1 MDDVTEFNRQDRQA
15 RKGKLLV
22 AIGVL
27 LLVPYLYAFS
37 LQDLRAHT
45 GEFELAFFA
54 AFALYVAAVVI
65 VLRDDSDA
73 SRTLAPHASAGVT
86 HHASRFT
93 LYVLRFTLYISRFAH
108 HAHRASLP
116 LIFFFAIIFNAI
128 LIFTPPT
135 LSDDMY
141 RYVWDGRLQAHQI
154 NPYAHSPSAPQLENL
169 RDDAVWTQINR
180 KDAVTVYPA
189 GAELAYAAIWR
200 VVPDNVRWF
209 QIVMAAGNI
218 LAGILLVM
226 LLRAFGRPATWVLI
240 YLWHPLVIF
249 ETAHAAHVDGLVL
262 PLLVTAWLARAKGR
276 DGWVGVF
283 LGAATALKFYPVLLL
298 PALWRWRDDQ
308 GRMRPAWRMPLAFA
322 ATFALTYAPYLSQ
335 GLGVVGFLPQYLN
348 ERFNMGLASVVAD
361 LIEKPPAP
369 IFQAIS
375 HAVNGSASQIVNLL
389 MFAALALIG
398 LVMILRPAPNAEQA
412 IRRCIWMIG
421 AFTLLT
427 QNLFPWYMLW
437 LVPLLALFVRPG
449 KLGFAFDA
457 WTGWFVFS
465 GLIAL
470 AYTFFMAWRPVV
482 WALSLEFV
490 PLYLFLIL
498 PPAWNWFARF
508 RARIP
513 ILERQN
519 IFERNA

>member
-54 AFALYVAAVVI
+54 AFALYAIAVMI
-65 VLRDDSDA
+65 VLRDNSD
-73 SRTLAPHASAGVT
+73 TTHLT
-86 HHASRFT
+86 HHASRIT
-93 LYVLRFTLYISRFAH
+93 LYALRFTLYISRFTH
-108 HAHRASLP
+108 HASLP
-116 LIFFFAIIFNAI
+116 LIFFFAIIFNSI

-141 RYVWDGRLQAHQI
+141 RYVWDGRVQTQQI
-154 NPYAHSPSAPQLENL
+154 NPYAYPPSASQLENL
-169 RDDAVWTQINR
+169 RDDVVWPQLNR

-189 GAELAYAAIWR
+189 GAELAYVAIWR
-200 VVPDNVRWF
+200 IVPDNVRWF
-209 QIVMAAGNI
+209 QIVMAVGNI

-226 LLRAFGRPATWVLI
+226 LLRAFGKPATWVLI

-262 PLLVTAWLARAKGR
+262 LLLVAAWLARAKGR

-283 LGAATALKFYPVLLL
+283 LGAAAALKFYPALLL
-298 PALWRWRDDQ
+298 PVIWRWRDDQ
-308 GRMRPAWRMPLAFA
+308 GRLRPAWQMPLAFT
-322 ATFALTYAPYLSQ
+322 ATFALTYVPFLSQ

-412 IRRCIWMIG
+412 IRRCLWMIG

-427 QNLFPWYMLW
+427 QNLFPWYVLW

-457 WTGWFVFS
+457 WSGWFAFS

-470 AYTFFMAWRPVV
+470 AYTFFIAWRPLV

-513 ILERQN
+513 TLERQN
-519 IFERNA
+519 IFERHA

>member
-1 MDDVTEFNRQDRQA
+1 MADVMEINHDARQA
-15 RKGKLLV
+15 RQGKILI
-22 AIGVL
+22 AIGIL
-27 LLVPYLYAFS
+27 SLVPYLYALS

-45 GEFELAFFA
+45 VEFEGAFFA

-73 SRTLAPHASAGVT
+73 SRTLA
-86 HHASRFT
+86 SRAHLPWRAAPGST
-93 LYVLRFTLYISRFAH
+93 GATNHGSLLIIFA
-108 HAHRASLP
+108 
-116 LIFFFAIIFNAI
+116 FAIIFNVV

-141 RYVWDGRLQAHQI
+141 RYVWDGRVQAQRI
-154 NPYAHSPSAPQLENL
+154 NPYAYPPNAAHLENL
-169 RDDAVWTQINR
+169 RDDVVWQQINR

-200 VVPDNVRWF
+200 IVPDNVRWF

-218 LAGILLVM
+218 LAGVLLVL
-226 LLRAFGRPATWVLI
+226 LLRALGKPDHWVLI
-240 YLWHPLVIF
+240 YVWHPLVIF

-262 PLLVTAWLARAKGR
+262 PLLVAAWLARAKGR
-276 DGWVGVF
+276 DVWVGVF
-283 LGAATALKFYPVLLL
+283 LGAATALKLYPALLL

-308 GRMRPAWRMPLAFA
+308 GRLRAAWQMPFAFA
-322 ATFALTYAPYLSQ
+322 ATFALIYVPYLSQ
-335 GLGVVGFLPQYLN
+335 GSGVIGFLPQYLN
-348 ERFNMGLASVVAD
+348 ERFNIGLAGIVTD

-369 IFQAIS
+369 IFQAVA
-375 HAVNGSASQIVNLL
+375 HAVNGSASPIVNLL

-398 LVMILRPAPNAEQA
+398 LVMLLRPAPDAEQA
-412 IRRCIWMIG
+412 IRRSIWLIG

-449 KLGFAFDA
+449 KLGLAFDA

-465 GLIAL
+465 GLVAL
-470 AYTFFMAWRPVV
+470 AYTFFIVWRPVA
-482 WALSLEFV
+482 WALSLEFI

-498 PPAWNWFARF
+498 PSAWNWFKRF

-513 ILERQN
+513 ILERQK